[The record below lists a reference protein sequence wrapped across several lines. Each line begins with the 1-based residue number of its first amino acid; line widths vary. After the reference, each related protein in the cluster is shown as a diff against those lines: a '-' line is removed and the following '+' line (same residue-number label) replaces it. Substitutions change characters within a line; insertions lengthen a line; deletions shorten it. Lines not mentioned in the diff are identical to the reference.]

1 MRNLLLVLV
10 AAIVSGST
18 FAAASSQKDAVLR
31 FYDLREKTLDQR
43 GTPEDVNKLL
53 SLLTDDAR
61 YEHPVASMAMTKDQA
76 RSGMLAHLREG
87 KNARYMLRRARFT
100 NDFAVVE
107 FVLEYTVENKKISRP
122 GVAMFEF
129 RGEKISRVAEY

>member
-1 MRNLLLVLV
+1 MTNLRLVLV
-10 AAIVSGST
+10 AAVVLGST

-31 FYDLREKTLDQR
+31 FYELREKTLDQR
-43 GTPEDVNKLL
+43 GTAQDVDSLL
-53 SLLTDDAR
+53 ALLTDDVK
-61 YEHPVASMAMTKDQA
+61 YEHPVASVVMTKDQA
-76 RSGMLAHLREG
+76 RSGMLAHLQEG
-87 KNARYMLRRARFT
+87 KDARYSLRRARFV

-107 FVLEYTVENKKISRP
+107 FVLEYTIEGKKTSRP